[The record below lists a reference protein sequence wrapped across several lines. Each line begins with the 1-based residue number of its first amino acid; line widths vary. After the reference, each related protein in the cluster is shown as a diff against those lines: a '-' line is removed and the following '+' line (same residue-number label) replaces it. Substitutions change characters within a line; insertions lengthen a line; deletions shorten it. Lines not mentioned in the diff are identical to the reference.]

1 MSEELLSGIIKF
13 LNHSFGKFKSLT
25 KISELNDPEYIDKIL
40 RDAENNFFLDMNYL
54 PSDSDFNKQYNL
66 RIIYNRI
73 TSYYE
78 YVIKKKLDPN
88 YFNYKETSDEN
99 FLKLGELILGIC
111 AKSQK
116 AEYFEVLNTLSENES
131 NEIFKL
137 LGDLIPLEDEKDNNK
152 SKNEPSVEEVKENE
166 GIAEEDEDDKANE
179 IAMLWIRAENA
190 EKENERM
197 NQEMNELHDKI
208 TELTKSNYT
217 LELNLKETESKYK
230 ELISSLKKEET
241 LNERQHGNDMNL
253 SIKISE
259 LKGKLEAKTKSFYEY
274 QEEKEKL
281 IDEMNIKIN
290 TLRKEN
296 LSLKEI
302 KVKYDVLQNELKKLS
317 IENMSTIKQ
326 RLSQCERALKEKDE
340 EITRLKSNNNQEI
353 LLKKIEE
360 LNKQNSLL
368 EEENNNLTEENDNI
382 KQQLALKDCEI
393 TQLKENLGIDDLDEN
408 NENENKNDNE
418 IKKEEN
424 KEKNSGISLGNLVE
438 EEQKDKIKNED
449 FMELEQKVAELI
461 KEKKELENKI
471 KLLEDN
477 LTTEKNENEKLKE
490 NNNKLIQEENFDK
503 NEKIKNFEK
512 IINELKEELKKEKD
526 VLNSN
531 IKNIEI
537 KNDELKKENLD
548 KNEKIKNFEKIIDE
562 LKKEKD
568 ALNSKIKE
576 LDNKIKTE
584 KEKMEQKLEKHKR
597 IKEENKTFVKKIAE
611 LMDKLDELKNANMKL
626 TNEKNEIRNEHIST
640 ISKLE
645 KDIAEFDFKLKEK
658 ENIIKKLET
667 EKEKKKEIDNTA
679 LRLQTLEL
687 KNSINSESNEK
698 LKEIEEKLK
707 LLTEKES
714 TELKEQ
720 LNEKEMNYKILEEK
734 YKKLEEELTEMN
746 KAMNK
751 VPEEI
756 KKREDSI
763 EYYKTQLEF
772 KEKTH
777 NEELRILSSLYHKL
791 SYRFAQ
797 TRNLEQIQNFNSLNI
812 Q

>member
-78 YVIKKKLDPN
+78 YVIKKELDPN

-526 VLNSN
+526 ALNSK

-548 KNEKIKNFEKIIDE
+548 KNEKIKNFEKIVDE

-797 TRNLEQIQNFNSLNI
+797 TRNLEQIQSFNSLNI
-812 Q
+812 

>member
-78 YVIKKKLDPN
+78 YVIKKELDPN

-526 VLNSN
+526 ALNSN

-576 LDNKIKTE
+576 LENNIKTE

-734 YKKLEEELTEMN
+734 YKKLEEELTETN

-812 Q
+812 

>member
-73 TSYYE
+73 TSYYQ
-78 YVIKKKLDPN
+78 YVIKKELDPN

-438 EEQKDKIKNED
+438 EEQKDKIK
-449 FMELEQKVAELI
+449 
-461 KEKKELENKI
+461 
-471 KLLEDN
+471 LLEDN

-526 VLNSN
+526 ALNSN

-626 TNEKNEIRNEHIST
+626 TNEKNEIRNEHISK

-812 Q
+812 

>member
-13 LNHSFGKFKSLT
+13 LNHSFDKFKSLT

-73 TSYYE
+73 TSYYQ
-78 YVIKKKLDPN
+78 YVIKKELDPN

-512 IINELKEELKKEKD
+512 II
-526 VLNSN
+526 
-531 IKNIEI
+531 
-537 KNDELKKENLD
+537 
-548 KNEKIKNFEKIIDE
+548 DE

-576 LDNKIKTE
+576 LENNIKTE

-812 Q
+812 

>member
-13 LNHSFGKFKSLT
+13 LNHSFDKFKSLT

-78 YVIKKKLDPN
+78 YVIKKELDPN

-490 NNNKLIQEENFDK
+490 NNNKLIQDENFDK

-526 VLNSN
+526 ALNSN

-720 LNEKEMNYKILEEK
+720 LNEKEMKYKNLEEK

-812 Q
+812 

>member
-73 TSYYE
+73 TSYYQ
-78 YVIKKKLDPN
+78 YVIKKELDPN

-512 IINELKEELKKEKD
+512 II
-526 VLNSN
+526 
-531 IKNIEI
+531 
-537 KNDELKKENLD
+537 
-548 KNEKIKNFEKIIDE
+548 DE

-812 Q
+812 

>member
-78 YVIKKKLDPN
+78 YVIKKELDPN

-812 Q
+812 

>member
-13 LNHSFGKFKSLT
+13 LNHSFDKFKSLT

-73 TSYYE
+73 TSYYQ
-78 YVIKKKLDPN
+78 YVIKKELDPN

-490 NNNKLIQEENFDK
+490 NNNKLIQDENFDK

-526 VLNSN
+526 ALNSN

-720 LNEKEMNYKILEEK
+720 LNEKEMKYKNLEEK

-812 Q
+812 

>member
-1 MSEELLSGIIKF
+1 
-13 LNHSFGKFKSLT
+13 
-25 KISELNDPEYIDKIL
+25 
-40 RDAENNFFLDMNYL
+40 MNYL

-78 YVIKKKLDPN
+78 YVIKKELDPN

-526 VLNSN
+526 ALNSK

-812 Q
+812 